1 MLIETKQKW
10 PIITI
15 AIWYVDVTKLQ
26 MFKGINCLSFK
37 LPYKQWFQHKQM
49 NSDIF
54 VSLVNRNNRSHC
66 SNQFNRG
73 NSRNLKKI
81 SKFNLFAIYVLFYL
95 ISSTKIYQL
104 VFLNVVADSNEPNCK
119 PFLCHSTEILIS
131 ARSKESVMM
140 KTSPFLKENEI
151 NASFEYFVYIVH
163 SSLKMMFRPF
173 KPRKLTP

>member
-1 MLIETKQKW
+1 MIETKQKW

-15 AIWYVDVTKLQ
+15 AKWYVDVTKLQ
-26 MFKGINCLSFK
+26 MFKGINYLSFK

-119 PFLCHSTEILIS
+119 PFLCHSTEIWYP
-131 ARSKESVMM
+131 RVPK
-140 KTSPFLKENEI
+140 
-151 NASFEYFVYIVH
+151 
-163 SSLKMMFRPF
+163 SLLWWKRHHFWKKM
-173 KPRKLTP
+173 KLTRAWSISYTLFVLP

>member
-1 MLIETKQKW
+1 
-10 PIITI
+10 
-15 AIWYVDVTKLQ
+15 

-81 SKFNLFAIYVLFYL
+81 SKFNLFAIYVLIYL

-119 PFLCHSTEILIS
+119 PFLCHSTEILIY

-151 NASFEYFVYIVH
+151 NASFEYFVYVVH

>member
-1 MLIETKQKW
+1 MFIETKQKW

-15 AIWYVDVTKLQ
+15 AEWYVDVTKLQ

-73 NSRNLKKI
+73 ISRNLKK
-81 SKFNLFAIYVLFYL
+81 SANLIYLLF
-95 ISSTKIYQL
+95 
-104 VFLNVVADSNEPNCK
+104 
-119 PFLCHSTEILIS
+119 
-131 ARSKESVMM
+131 M
-140 KTSPFLKENEI
+140 
-151 NASFEYFVYIVH
+151 SFFT
-163 SSLKMMFRPF
+163 SSL
-173 KPRKLTP
+173 PRKSINLYFLTLSPTLMSPTVNPSCVIRQKFWYTRVPKSLLWWKRHHFWKKMKLTRALNISYTLFILP

>member
-1 MLIETKQKW
+1 
-10 PIITI
+10 
-15 AIWYVDVTKLQ
+15 

-73 NSRNLKKI
+73 ISRNLKK
-81 SKFNLFAIYVLFYL
+81 SANLIYLLFMSFFYL

-119 PFLCHSTEILIS
+119 PFLCHSTEILIY

-163 SSLKMMFRPF
+163 SSLK
-173 KPRKLTP
+173 